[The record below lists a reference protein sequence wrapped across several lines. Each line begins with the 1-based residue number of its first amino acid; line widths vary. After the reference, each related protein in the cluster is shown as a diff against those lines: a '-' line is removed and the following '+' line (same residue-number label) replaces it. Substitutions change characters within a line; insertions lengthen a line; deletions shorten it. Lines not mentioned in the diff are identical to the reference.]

1 MKLILSEEQQFLK
14 DTAQSFARDKTPAA
28 HFRKLRDSD
37 NAKCWDDSIW
47 EEMVQLGWSGILV
60 PEDFGGSDFGIAG
73 ISVIMQE
80 LGKTLT
86 PSPLL
91 ATAVLGVSIIKFMG
105 SEEQKNT
112 YLTKIVSGETT
123 TALAIDEGSHH
134 NPFDIETT
142 AKLEG
147 KSWIL
152 NGKKVFVID
161 GASADTLLIVARTSG
176 KSGESNGLSVFI
188 ADKNSAGLEIAK
200 ISTADCRNYA
210 NITMSNLTLD
220 QNALLGE
227 LDVAGEVVEKVL
239 DLGRIVMASEMLGN
253 TEEAFEI
260 TISYLKERK
269 QFGVLIGSF
278 QALQHRAAKM
288 FCEIELTKSA
298 VMAAMHA
305 ADENSNELERLSSLA
320 KFQAGETLHLVSN
333 EAIQMHGGIG
343 VTDEYDIGFYLKRA
357 RVAEQIFGTSEYH
370 QARYANISG
379 F

>member
-14 DTAQSFARDKTPAA
+14 DTAQNFARDKTPVT
-28 HFRKLRDSD
+28 HFREMRDSE
-37 NAKCWDDSIW
+37 NNQCWDDAIW
-47 EEMVQLGWSGILV
+47 KEMVELGWSGILV
-60 PEDFGGSDFGIAG
+60 PEKFGGSEFGMAG

-86 PSPLL
+86 PSPILS
-91 ATAVLGVSIIKFMG
+91 TSVLGVSTINLLG
-105 SEEQKNT
+105 SDEQKSNF
-112 YLTKIVSGETT
+112 LPKIVSGELT
-123 TALAIDEGSHH
+123 TALAIDEGNHH
-134 NPFDIETT
+134 NPFNIEAT
-142 AKLEG
+142 ANLKG
-147 KSWIL
+147 DHWVL

-161 GASADTLLIVARTSG
+161 GASADVIFIVARTSG
-176 KSGESNGLSVFI
+176 KAGESNGISVFAANKDANDLNI
-188 ADKNSAGLEIAK
+188 SK
-200 ISTADCRNYA
+200 ISTADSRNYA
-210 NITMSNLTLD
+210 NLEMCDLKLE
-220 QNALLGE
+220 QNALIGE
-227 LDVAGEVVEKVL
+227 QDLAGETIEKIL
-239 DLGRIVMASEMLGN
+239 DLGRIAISAEMLGN
-253 TEEAFEI
+253 TEEAFEV
-260 TISYLKERK
+260 TVNYLKERK
-269 QFGVLIGSF
+269 QFGVQIGSF

-298 VMAAMHA
+298 VIAAMHA

-357 RVAEQIFGTSEYH
+357 RVAEQIFGTSEFH

>member
-14 DTAQSFARDKTPAA
+14 DTAQNFARDKTPVT
-28 HFRKLRDSD
+28 HFREMRDSE
-37 NAKCWDDSIW
+37 NNQCWDDAIW
-47 EEMVQLGWSGILV
+47 KEMVELGWSGILV
-60 PEDFGGSDFGIAG
+60 PEKFGGSEFGMAG

-86 PSPLL
+86 PSPILS
-91 ATAVLGVSIIKFMG
+91 TSVLGVSTVDMLG
-105 SEEQKNT
+105 SDEQKSNF
-112 YLTKIVSGETT
+112 LPKIVSGEIT
-123 TALAIDEGSHH
+123 TALAIDEGNHH
-134 NPFDIETT
+134 NPFDVETT
-142 AKLEG
+142 ANLEG
-147 KSWIL
+147 DHWVL
-152 NGKKVFVID
+152 NGNKVFVID
-161 GASADTLLIVARTSG
+161 GASADIILIVARTSG
-176 KSGESNGLSVFI
+176 KARESNGISVF
-188 ADKNSAGLEIAK
+188 AANKDAKGLNISK
-200 ISTADCRNYA
+200 ISTADSRNYA
-210 NITMSNLTLD
+210 NLEISDLKLEQST
-220 QNALLGE
+220 LLGE
-227 LDVAGEVVEKVL
+227 QDLAGETIEKIL
-239 DLGRIVMASEMLGN
+239 DLGRIAISAEMLGN
-253 TEEAFEI
+253 TEEAFEV
-260 TISYLKERK
+260 TVNYLKERK
-269 QFGVLIGSF
+269 QFGVQIGSF

-298 VMAAMHA
+298 VIAAMHA